1 MVTNRNGFH
10 IPSGLELGL
19 TFYTDLGTDLNTLD
33 AALAKCNWD
42 AIIDPTVSNDSSQGY
57 AVGSHWYNT
66 TGNTIFIAKSV
77 GVGAAVWTQIYPT
90 ANANLSITNAML
102 AGSITFAKLLGSD
115 ISITNTQL
123 AGSITNDKL
132 AGSITFAKLLG
143 SDISITNTQLAGS
156 ITNDKLAGSISQDK
170 LSGGILN
177 SQLAA
182 SDGWIDATDETW
194 TYASAAAPNYT
205 FTITTDKTTKYSPGM
220 RIKLTDNGAVKY
232 FIVVKVAYS
241 NPYTTITVY
250 GGTDY
255 ILTGGAISA
264 KFYSM
269 VNIPAGFPMDRTKW
283 QIVVSNATAATQASP
298 TSDVWYNLGN
308 INIHIP
314 IGAWRVSWKD
324 QIEATRAAS
333 GVLWIFATLSTAN
346 NSESNTSFTQCVYVA
361 AETIVFLGAYMSLNI
376 LVTADTTY
384 YLNTKAS
391 GASCTAIYSNG
402 LTPAPPTLIVAE
414 CVYI

>member
-33 AALAKCNWD
+33 AALAKCNW
-42 AIIDPTVSNDSSQGY
+42 AATIDPTVSNDSSQGY
-57 AVGSHWYNT
+57 VVGSHWYNT

-90 ANANLSITNAML
+90 VNANLSITNAM
-102 AGSITFAKLLGSD
+102 
-115 ISITNTQL
+115 
-123 AGSITNDKL
+123 L

-182 SDGWIDATDETW
+182 SDGWIASGETW

-205 FTITTDKTTKYSPGM
+205 FTIATDKTTKYSPGM

-241 NPYTTITVY
+241 NPNTTITVY

-264 KFYSM
+264 TFYSM
-269 VNIPAGFPMDRTKW
+269 VNIPTGFPMDKTKW
-283 QIVVSNATAATQASP
+283 QIVVSNATVATQASP
-298 TSDVWYNLGN
+298 VSDVWYNLGT
-308 INIHIP
+308 INIPIP

-324 QIEATRAAS
+324 QIQATRAAS
-333 GVLWIFATLSTAN
+333 GALWIFATLSTAN
-346 NSESNTSFTQCVYVA
+346 NSESNTSFTQTVYVL
-361 AETIVFLGAYMSLNI
+361 AETNVFLGAYMSLNI
-376 LVTADTTY
+376 LVAADTTY
-384 YLNTKAS
+384 YLNTKVS
-391 GASCTAIYSNG
+391 GTNCTAIYANG
-402 LTPAPPTLIVAE
+402 APPAPPTLLVAE

>member
-1 MVTNRNGFH
+1 MVTDRNGFH

-33 AALAKCNWD
+33 AALAKCNW
-42 AIIDPTVSNDSSQGY
+42 AATIDPTVSNDSSQGY
-57 AVGSHWYNT
+57 VVGSHWYNT

-123 AGSITNDKL
+123 AGSIT
-132 AGSITFAKLLG
+132 FAKLLG
-143 SDISITNTQLAGS
+143 SDISITNTQ
-156 ITNDKLAGSISQDK
+156 LAGSISQDK

-182 SDGWIDATDETW
+182 SDGWIAATDETW

-205 FTITTDKTTKYSPGM
+205 FTIATDKTTKYSPGM

-241 NPYTTITVY
+241 NPNTTITVY

-264 KFYSM
+264 TFYSM
-269 VNIPAGFPMDRTKW
+269 MNIPAGFPMDKTKW
-283 QIVVSNATAATQASP
+283 QIVVSNATTATQASP
-298 TSDVWYNLGN
+298 TSDVWYNLGA

-324 QIEATRAAS
+324 QIQATRAAS
-333 GVLWIFATLSTAN
+333 GALWIFATLSTAN
-346 NSESNTSFTQCVYVA
+346 NSESNTSFTQCVYVL
-361 AETIVFLGAYMSLNI
+361 AETNVYLGSYMSLNI
-376 LVTADTTY
+376 LVAAATTY
-384 YLNTKAS
+384 YLNTKVS
-391 GASCTAIYSNG
+391 GTNCTAIYANG
-402 LTPAPPTLIVAE
+402 AAPSPPTLLIAE
-414 CVYI
+414 CAYI

>member
-33 AALAKCNWD
+33 AALAKCNW
-42 AIIDPTVSNDSSQGY
+42 AATIDPTVSNDSSQGY
-57 AVGSHWYNT
+57 VVGAHWYNT

-90 ANANLSITNAML
+90 VNANLSITNAM
-102 AGSITFAKLLGSD
+102 
-115 ISITNTQL
+115 
-123 AGSITNDKL
+123 L

-182 SDGWIDATDETW
+182 SDGWIASGETW

-205 FTITTDKTTKYSPGM
+205 FTIATDKTTKYSPGM

-241 NPYTTITVY
+241 NPNTTITVY

-255 ILTGGAISA
+255 TLAGGAISA
-264 KFYSM
+264 TFYSM
-269 VNIPAGFPMDRTKW
+269 VNIPTGFPMDKTKW

-298 TSDVWYNLGN
+298 TSDVWYNLGT
-308 INIHIP
+308 INIPIP

-324 QIEATRAAS
+324 QIQATRTAS
-333 GVLWIFATLSTAN
+333 GPLWIFATLSTAN
-346 NSESNTSFTQCVYVA
+346 NSESNTSFTQTVYVL
-361 AETIVFLGAYMSLNI
+361 AETNVFLGAYMSLNI
-376 LVTADTTY
+376 LVAADTTY
-384 YLNTKAS
+384 YLNTKVS
-391 GASCTAIYSNG
+391 GTNCTAIYANG
-402 LTPAPPTLIVAE
+402 AAPAPPTLLVAE

>member
-33 AALAKCNWD
+33 AALAKCNW
-42 AIIDPTVSNDSSQGY
+42 AATIDPTVSNDSSQGY
-57 AVGSHWYNT
+57 VVGAHWYNT

-90 ANANLSITNAML
+90 VNANLSITNAM
-102 AGSITFAKLLGSD
+102 
-115 ISITNTQL
+115 
-123 AGSITNDKL
+123 L

-182 SDGWIDATDETW
+182 SDGWIASGETW

-205 FTITTDKTTKYSPGM
+205 FTIATDKTTKYSPGM

-241 NPYTTITVY
+241 NPNTTITVY

-264 KFYSM
+264 TFYSM
-269 VNIPAGFPMDRTKW
+269 VNIPTGFPMDKTKW
-283 QIVVSNATAATQASP
+283 QIVVSNATVATQASP
-298 TSDVWYNLGN
+298 VSDVWYNLGT
-308 INIHIP
+308 INIPIP

-324 QIEATRAAS
+324 QIQATRAAS
-333 GVLWIFATLSTAN
+333 GALWIFATLSTAN
-346 NSESNTSFTQCVYVA
+346 NSESNTSFTQTVYVL
-361 AETIVFLGAYMSLNI
+361 AETNVFLGAYMSLNI
-376 LVTADTTY
+376 LVAADTTY
-384 YLNTKAS
+384 YLNTKVS
-391 GASCTAIYSNG
+391 GTNCTAIYANG
-402 LTPAPPTLIVAE
+402 AAPSPPTLLVAE

>member
-33 AALAKCNWD
+33 AALAKCNW
-42 AIIDPTVSNDSSQGY
+42 AATIDPTVSNDSSQGY
-57 AVGSHWYNT
+57 VVGSHWYNT

-90 ANANLSITNAML
+90 VNANLSITNAML

-123 AGSITNDKL
+123 AGSIT
-132 AGSITFAKLLG
+132 FAKLLG
-143 SDISITNTQLAGS
+143 SDISITNTQ
-156 ITNDKLAGSISQDK
+156 LAGSISQDK

-182 SDGWIDATDETW
+182 SDGWIASGETW

-205 FTITTDKTTKYSPGM
+205 FTIATDKTTKYSPGM
-220 RIKLTDNGAVKY
+220 RIKLTDNSAVKY

-241 NPYTTITVY
+241 NPNTTITVY

-255 ILTGGAISA
+255 TLAGGAISA
-264 KFYSM
+264 TFYSM
-269 VNIPAGFPMDRTKW
+269 MNIPAGFPMDKTKW
-283 QIVVSNATAATQASP
+283 QIVVSNATTATQASP
-298 TSDVWYNLGN
+298 TSDVWYNLGT
-308 INIHIP
+308 INIPIP

-324 QIEATRAAS
+324 QIQATRAAS
-333 GVLWIFATLSTAN
+333 GALWIFATLSTAN
-346 NSESNTSFTQCVYVA
+346 NSESNTSFTQCVYVL
-361 AETIVFLGAYMSLNI
+361 AETNVYLGSYMSLNI
-376 LVTADTTY
+376 LVAAATTY

-391 GASCTAIYSNG
+391 GANCTAIYANG
-402 LTPAPPTLIVAE
+402 AAPAPPTLLIAE
-414 CVYI
+414 CAYI